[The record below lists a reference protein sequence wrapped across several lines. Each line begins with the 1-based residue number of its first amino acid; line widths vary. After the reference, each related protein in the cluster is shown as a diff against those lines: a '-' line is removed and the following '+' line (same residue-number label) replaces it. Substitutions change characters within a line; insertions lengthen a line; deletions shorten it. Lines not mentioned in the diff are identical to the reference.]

1 MGWVIS
7 LENVSVRDRNNPI
20 IEDITLKI
28 KRKEWVGIIGPNG
41 AGKTTLL
48 KVIAGRVKLHEG
60 SVKVKGSIGYVPQ
73 LKKIDEFIPLRVYDV
88 VMMGRYRK
96 IGLLKRPGKDD
107 KDKVID
113 VLRKMEMEDY
123 AMKPLGLL
131 SGGERQKVFI
141 ARALVSEPDI
151 LLLDEPTTGLDV
163 NAQREI
169 TALIKKI
176 HEEGVTVVMVT
187 HDLNPV
193 SPYLTRVVYMKK
205 KIFACGEPSKVLSS
219 DVLSKLYNAPV
230 DVFERNGHICVI
242 VEDAHYE

>member
-1 MGWVIS
+1 MDWVIK
-7 LENVSVRDRNNPI
+7 LENVTVKDRDKTI
-20 IEDITLKI
+20 IENITLEVE
-28 KRKEWVGIIGPNG
+28 RGEWVGVIGPNG

-48 KVIAGRVKLHEG
+48 KVIAGRIIPDEG
-60 SVKVKGSIGYVPQ
+60 KVEVKGSIGYVPQ

-88 VMMGRYRK
+88 VLMGRYGRL
-96 IGLLKRPGKDD
+96 GFLKRPGKED
-107 KDKVID
+107 KKKVLE
-113 VLRKMEMEDY
+113 VLERMEMERY
-123 AMKPLGLL
+123 AMEPLGLL

-141 ARALVSEPDI
+141 ARALVSEPEI

-163 NAQREI
+163 QAQREI
-169 TALIKKI
+169 TGLIRKI
-176 HEEGVTVVMVT
+176 HEDGVTVVMVT

-205 KIFACGEPSKVLSS
+205 KIFACGEPSRVLSPE
-219 DVLSKLYNAPV
+219 VLSKLYNAPV